1 MNLDKSNIFS
11 TFALR
16 KRNNKFKKLKDRRL

>member
-1 MNLDKSNIFS
+1 MNLAISDLFN

-16 KRNNKFKKLKDRRL
+16 KRSNKFKKLKDRRL